1 MILLLAAAAVALNG
15 ALVSAIHSMRWAELP
30 YPEADRLV
38 ALRADLRQFGFVMGL
53 SRHLEGVIAASDG
66 PFEAVAGYGSTI
78 ERRAANGSALRTVE
92 VSAALTRVLG
102 IEPALGRGLPEVASE
117 PAVLISHRI
126 WRERF
131 GADPTVIGRPLEL
144 DGKAYVI
151 VGVMPAGFDFPY
163 AGTEA
168 WTGWPSAAPDPASA
182 GHVGEIEVIARLAP
196 GQELAAAQA
205 ALAGLLAAEPAI
217 AGLREAADLQAAAWP
232 LRRLYAQVDLR
243 ALDLLQAAA
252 LLLLTMIAAN
262 LANLVA
268 AESARRSAEWRLR
281 AALGAPAGRLALS
294 ALAFSGAPI
303 IAGAVLGVV
312 LVPAGVAL
320 LEAQRLLPAN
330 SPLTAG
336 SAGVGWLAALA
347 VTLLMLAVAAVATRV
362 GARRGLSS
370 RAAGSAPARS
380 HGRRVGEGLLVGQML
395 IATALLGTSVLLFRS
410 IDALLAEDPGFDPSG
425 VAILW
430 VDLDAELNGADRV
443 DAPALA
449 SRSARHAL
457 LRDALGQVPGVRQV
471 ATAQPVPFSGSEA
484 STSFAI
490 DGGPSGEVRM
500 IAFAGDYFRALGVP
514 LRAGRGFSPSAD
526 EAERELVVDTRF
538 VAEHL
543 PALEDPAEAVGR
555 QVDLPGQDG
564 RMDPYRI
571 VGVSE
576 SVRHRSLAEVPSG
589 TVYRHAEAAAAHAWI
604 VLRSDVDP
612 ASRLPTLAAT
622 VRRLEPG
629 ADLRDIL
636 TMGQLLERSVRDQR
650 ALARLLAG
658 FALAD
663 LVLAAFGLYAVLAY
677 AVRVRRYEWAVRA
690 ALGAG
695 LGRLLRHV
703 LRDGARLALV
713 GVPAGVLAG
722 VALARVLGER
732 LHGVM
737 PHDLASWGLASI
749 VMLALVVLASLP
761 PAWRAART
769 DPALA
774 LREA

>member
-102 IEPALGRGLPEVASE
+102 IEPVLGRGLPEVASE
-117 PAVLISHRI
+117 PAVLISHRS

-131 GADPTVIGRPLEL
+131 GADPTVIGRSLEL

-182 GHVGEIEVIARLAP
+182 GNVGEIEVIARLAP

-294 ALAFSGAPI
+294 ALTFSGAPI

-347 VTLLMLAVAAVATRV
+347 VTLLMLAVAAVATRI

-430 VDLDAELNGADRV
+430 VDLTGSLDG
-443 DAPALA
+443 APAGDDALKA
-449 SRSARHAL
+449 TLPARHAA
-457 LRDALGQVPGVRQV
+457 LREALGAVPGVSRV
-471 ATAQPVPFSGSEA
+471 ATAQLVPFSGSEA
-484 STSFAI
+484 SSTVRV
-490 DGGPSGEVRM
+490 DGGEPSEVRN
-500 IAFAGDYFRALGVP
+500 IGVAGDYFAALGVP
-514 LRAGRGFSPSAD
+514 LRAGAGFTRGLEPN
-526 EAERELVVDTRF
+526 EGEVIVDTRF
-538 VAEHL
+538 LAEFMPTLDDPTAAIGRTVQVAGL
-543 PALEDPAEAVGR
+543 RGGSEDA
-555 QVDLPGQDG
+555 Q
-564 RMDPYRI
+564 I
-571 VGVSE
+571 VGVVG
-576 SVRHRSLAEVPSG
+576 SVRHRSLSETPAG
-589 TVYRHAEAAAAHAWI
+589 TLYRPGEPQAPHAWI
-604 VLRSDVDP
+604 VVRSAMDP
-612 ASRLPTLAAT
+612 ASLLPTLAAT

-629 ADLRDIL
+629 ADLRDNL

-703 LRDGARLALV
+703 LRDGARLALI